1 MFHVPGCEMKV
12 TEEWENTQ
20 SRPMWS
26 VLFVVPASIRAR
38 FIICSLQYFWTSVVR
53 SESYDSCSGMNRG
66 SETTH
71 WCNLSFIGIKRTP
84 WCCLLS
90 GTMLGIWY
98 YHCTLQRKLQGAGK
112 DGYMHLSSLH
122 IILVPLWMEKYHFCL
137 SGKFCGA
144 TVWNLFYIKEFQL
157 LLRHIRQTLNQQWD
171 LNGLVHGCLTF
182 RLPWVTFSE

>member
-98 YHCTLQRKLQGAGK
+98 YHCTSQRKLQGAGK
-112 DGYMHLSSLH
+112 GGYISVYCTSFWYHCEWKSIIFAFQESFVGPLS
-122 IILVPLWMEKYHFCL
+122 ETYF
-137 SGKFCGA
+137 
-144 TVWNLFYIKEFQL
+144 T
-157 LLRHIRQTLNQQWD
+157 
-171 LNGLVHGCLTF
+171 
-182 RLPWVTFSE
+182 